1 ARRGYLR
8 YAAYPAATAAGAFT
22 NIIFGLMR
30 GSVLLALFAERE
42 RIGAYDAAATITYVW
57 VTQGL
62 LNVVALWGWQ
72 ELALRVRSG
81 DIATDLIRPIHPI
94 RAGLATDYGRALYQ
108 LIFRGIP
115 PVAVGALAFGA
126 VLPADPFVWLA
137 FFASL
142 ALAVAV
148 SFGFRLLYNLAAFWT
163 TDTRGAMILAL
174 VVMSVFSGFTIPIQ
188 FFPPW
193 LAVIANVQQ
202 LAQWTLPEV
211 ALLYAI
217 SGLAFAFTDLA
228 IGHLDEFP
236 RLIRD
241 GNFDL
246 LLVRPRATLFQLL
259 SADFQ
264 VRRLGKAVGALAV
277 LAYALANL
285 RIDWD
290 IGRVAMLLLVVPV
303 GVVIFASIW
312 VTTICIAFWS
322 VEARE
327 ASNAFTYGGQFLS
340 QFPINVYDQ
349 WLRRFLAYIFPIAFV
364 AYFPALYIL
373 GKPDPIGLPEWL
385 RFVSP

>member
-1 ARRGYLR
+1 MLPLSVRTDLEIARRGYLR

-193 LAVIANVQQ
+193 LAAIANATPFPAMVQTPVDIFVGATRGPSVLVALAGQ
-202 LAQWTLPEV
+202 LAW
-211 ALLYAI
+211 AA
-217 SGLAFAFTDLA
+217 G
-228 IGHLDEFP
+228 
-236 RLIRD
+236 
-241 GNFDL
+241 
-246 LLVRPRATLFQLL
+246 
-259 SADFQ
+259 
-264 VRRLGKAVGALAV
+264 
-277 LAYALANL
+277 
-285 RIDWD
+285 
-290 IGRVAMLLLVVPV
+290 LLVVSYWLFAV
-303 GVVIFASIW
+303 GTRRLVVQ
-312 VTTICIAFWS
+312 
-322 VEARE
+322 
-327 ASNAFTYGGQFLS
+327 GG
-340 QFPINVYDQ
+340 
-349 WLRRFLAYIFPIAFV
+349 
-364 AYFPALYIL
+364 
-373 GKPDPIGLPEWL
+373 
-385 RFVSP
+385 